1 MRGVLISVN
10 IRDSE
15 KAKKLLQDIDEK
27 SKELDALCYQLEKC
41 LRVEFEM
48 KKEPVDNSA
57 GSR

>member
-1 MRGVLISVN
+1 MLISVN

-41 LRVEFEM
+41 LRVEFEI